1 MNKKMKTAI
10 FTTAEFSWSQAK
22 HSENTWPLQST
33 AQFMVHSWLSVFF
46 FFQWA
51 ASEWRH
57 YLRLALV
64 WPFVPEIL

>member
-1 MNKKMKTAI
+1 MKTAI

-46 FFQWA
+46 FSVFFFF
-51 ASEWRH
+51 SE
-57 YLRLALV
+57 LRQSDGITSDWLLSDLLSQK
-64 WPFVPEIL
+64 F